1 MNPEIESISLP
12 NASIKVVGIGGGG
25 GNAVST
31 MIKSG
36 VEGVDF
42 IALNTDIQALN
53 LGLAPTKLQIGK
65 ELTRGLGAGADPDI
79 GRDATLEDRH
89 EIQQL
94 LTGADM
100 VFVTAGMGGGTGTG
114 GASIVAQ
121 IARELG
127 ALTVGVVTKPFDFE
141 GKRRRKYAEMGIA
154 RLREC
159 VDTLITIPNQRLLQ
173 LATPDLTM
181 IGAFK
186 LADDVLVNAVKGI
199 SDIINIPGTINV
211 DFADVKTVMSG
222 MGLALMGIGAASGE
236 GRAREAAIRAIS
248 SPLLEDVDI
257 EGATGLLINI
267 SAGSKVTLL
276 EVNEACSIIQDAAH
290 EDANIIF
297 GAVIDESL
305 GDEIRVTV
313 IATGFPSEYG
323 EKSVVKEVKT
333 ATYFQESYNTSNI
346 SKNLGG
352 YSSRITKPIISAP
365 QVSSSFNTS
374 TSRASIVQN
383 VNTEN
388 TVASSREVVGGSINV
403 ASDNN
408 GTNVNT
414 SNNINETARV
424 EKEEENNLEL
434 NSLNNNQEEVVS
446 KGVIEEDNLNTTAFD
461 GIASEELSFE
471 GLGFNE
477 GSEQIQEEQGNEEE
491 GELSFDNEV
500 DDSFAAEQM
509 MGEEGG
515 EDCLEECDCENCE
528 NYETCE
534 YAHASDQEGEEVEE
548 EGTETNGGSEY
559 EGNDSNLSL
568 DGEYKEI
575 NGASLDTAE
584 FNSGSMNEED
594 SLFSQK
600 IDEAIALA
608 GKLEQE
614 EKTEDN
620 NIDVPAYLRH
630 DIEDISLD

>member
-333 ATYFQESYNTSNI
+333 ATYFQESYNPNSIKNI
-346 SKNLGG
+346 GG
-352 YSSRITKPIISAP
+352 YTSRITKPIISAP